1 METPSRAIT
10 VGLLALFGFVGTP
23 AAAETAFTEH
33 CGKCHARAASVARGV
48 EGNTEQDRRETLDKF
63 LSSHHAEDPG
73 LRAEIVEY
81 LIGLL
86 PQ

>member
-1 METPSRAIT
+1 M
-10 VGLLALFGFVGTP
+10 GLLALLGFVGTT

-33 CGKCHARAASVARGV
+33 CGKCHARATSVARSVG
-48 EGNTEQDRRETLDKF
+48 GKTEQDRRETLDKF
-63 LSSHHAEDPG
+63 LSSRHAEDPT
-73 LRAEIVEY
+73 LRAEIVDY